1 MTILTLQ
8 WIILIVVSLG
18 LIFISPVTRNASG
31 FFTGASKYNKQP
43 GFLILTSSLVI
54 SWIFAKSITNAAN
67 LGLEF
72 GIVGGLAY
80 AVYYFS
86 FLVAGI
92 VIYQLRVKGGF
103 QSLHHFLS
111 SQYGRSAILLFS
123 LLISIRLFNEVWSN
137 TMIIGTYFGESGSLQ
152 YIMAI
157 ITFTGLTLIYALR
170 GGLRSSLITDLI
182 QMMLFGVLLLM
193 ILSMVLPAHESLTPM
208 ITSGEWTMATGL
220 NLLLV
225 AALQIFSYPFHD
237 PVMTDRAFISSP
249 LTMLRSF
256 TAATG
261 IGFSCILLFSFVGI
275 HGRLLG
281 VEGEAVVQVS
291 QTLGVLALLA
301 VNTIMVTSAAS
312 TLDST
317 FASVSKLAI
326 IDLNPEGKPTI
337 TKGRLAMVI
346 TAVAGSLPL
355 FFTPEI
361 IQATTISGTMVLGL
375 APVFLLWKLKAPR
388 ISFHLSV
395 WTGIII
401 GLILTFNLLPEQWL
415 FTSGRYADLFTLN
428 VIGTI
433 LCFALF
439 CLPVLIRSFISN
451 YMATPHSTSK
461 NYEQV
466 SK

>member
-1 MTILTLQ
+1 MTTITLQ
-8 WIILIVVSLG
+8 WIILLLVSIG
-18 LIFISPVTRNASG
+18 LVGISPIARSASG
-31 FFTGASKYNKQP
+31 FFSGVSKSNTQP
-43 GFLILTSSLVI
+43 GFFLLTSSLVI

-67 LGLEF
+67 LGMEF

-103 QSLHHFLS
+103 HSLHQFLS
-111 SQYGRSAILLFS
+111 SQFGRSAILLFS

-137 TMIIGTYFGESGSLQ
+137 TMIIGSYFGSIGSLP

-157 ITFTGLTLIYALR
+157 VTFTGLTLIYALR

-182 QMMLFGVLLLM
+182 QMMLFGMLLLL
-193 ILSMVLPAHESLTPM
+193 ILSVILPQHGSVSPMV
-208 ITSGEWTMATGL
+208 TSGEWTMATGL
-220 NLLLV
+220 NLLFV
-225 AALQIFSYPFHD
+225 AGLQVFSYPFHD
-237 PVMTDRAFISSP
+237 PVLTDRAFISGP
-249 LTMLRSF
+249 RTMLRSF
-256 TAATG
+256 ITATG
-261 IGFSCILLFSFVGI
+261 IGFCCILLFSFIGI

-281 VEGEAVVQVS
+281 MEGEAVVQVS
-291 QTLGVLALLA
+291 RTFGVIALLA

-317 FASVSKLAI
+317 FSSVSKLAI
-326 IDLNPEGKPTI
+326 VDLNPSGNPSI
-337 TKGRLAMVI
+337 TKGRLAMAV

-355 FFTPEI
+355 FFSPEI

-375 APVFLLWKLKAPR
+375 APVFLLWKLDAPR

-401 GLILTFNLLPEQWL
+401 GLVLTFNLMPEQWL

-428 VIGTI
+428 VIGVV
-433 LCFALF
+433 LCFGLY
-439 CLPVLIRSFISN
+439 CLPVLVRRWFPNS
-451 YMATPHSTSK
+451 AKLT
-461 NYEQV
+461 
-466 SK
+466 

>member
-1 MTILTLQ
+1 MTTLSIQSIQ
-8 WIILIVVSLG
+8 WIILLLVSIG
-18 LIFISPVTRNASG
+18 LVGISPIARNAAG
-31 FFTGASKYNKQP
+31 FFAGVSKSNTQP
-43 GFLILTSSLVI
+43 GFFLLTSSLVI

-92 VIYQLRVKGGF
+92 VIYQLRMKGGF
-103 QSLHHFLS
+103 QSLYHYLS
-111 SQYGRSAILLFS
+111 SQFGRSAILLFS

-137 TMIIGTYFGESGSLQ
+137 TMIIGSYFGEIGSMP
-152 YIMAI
+152 YVMAI
-157 ITFTGLTLIYALR
+157 ITFTGLTLIYSLR

-182 QMMLFGVLLLM
+182 QMMLFGILLLM
-193 ILSMVLPAHESLTPM
+193 ILSAILPQYESVRPIM
-208 ITSGEWTMATGL
+208 TSGKWTMATGL
-220 NLLLV
+220 NLLFV
-225 AALQIFSYPFHD
+225 AALQVFSYPFHD
-237 PVMTDRAFISSP
+237 PVLTDRAFISGP
-249 LTMLRSF
+249 RTMLHSF
-256 TAATG
+256 IAATG

-275 HGRLLG
+275 HGRLIG
-281 VEGEAVVQVS
+281 MEGEAVVQVS
-291 QTLGVLALLA
+291 QTLGVIALLA

-317 FASVSKLAI
+317 FSSVSKLAI
-326 IDLNPEGKPTI
+326 VDLNPTGNPSI

-355 FFTPEI
+355 FFSPEI

-375 APVFLLWKLKAPR
+375 APVFLLWKLNAPR

-401 GLILTFNLLPEQWL
+401 GLILTFNLLPEQWQ
-415 FTSGRYADLFTLN
+415 FTDGRYADLFTLN
-428 VIGTI
+428 VIGAL
-433 LCFALF
+433 LCFGLY
-439 CLPVLIRSFISN
+439 CLPIPLRRWFPNSAA
-451 YMATPHSTSK
+451 YM
-461 NYEQV
+461 
-466 SK
+466 